1 MYRLENPV
9 RDYAWGSRT
18 HIPRL
23 LGVPPDGRP
32 WAELWMGA
40 HPSAPSRLPDG
51 TSLEDAIAA
60 DPERMLGARVHAS
73 FGDRLP
79 FLMKLLAAA
88 EPLSLQ
94 VHPTSER
101 ARIRCAEQDAAGIPL
116 DAPERSYPDAS
127 HKPELIYALTR
138 FEGMAGFR
146 DPERTAVIL
155 RGLGLRWL
163 DAVADQIETT
173 QTPFQTLRAV
183 VTEMLGTKGE
193 LLRHRLR
200 ELRAA
205 ASTAELRSH
214 SSYAGRRA
222 GTADDPTLVER
233 ESVRVYAATAQ
244 LVDRYPDD
252 AGVLV
257 TLLLNH
263 VVLAAGEA
271 MFIDAGVI
279 HAYTSGFGVEIM
291 AASDN
296 VLRAGLTPKHVDI
309 PELLEVTNFTPMPPP
324 QWAARES
331 THGGLSLDPRSTSS
345 ELVVRSRSSV
355 EVTMTAAP
363 DGAVRGGS
371 LKVSAGDGFETAF
384 RRAGGVR
391 RGERGGLRGAGHGY
405 GVHRHSAELTPPR
418 GNRADRGFSRCRH
431 HADDTRPG
439 GRGVPGP
446 RPVRAAAG
454 LPAGQRL
461 HLRACAADPRLSES
475 VAGTRSESSRR
486 QTARRRC

>member
-1 MYRLENPV
+1 VTVFLLENPM

-18 HIPRL
+18 HIPKL
-23 LGVPPDGRP
+23 LGRSPDGRP

-51 TSLEDAIAA
+51 TSLQDAITA
-60 DPERMLGARVHAS
+60 DPATLLGPRVQAS
-73 FGDRLP
+73 FGERLP
-79 FLMKLLAAA
+79 FLMKLLAAS

-101 ARIRCAEQDAAGIPL
+101 ARIRFAEQDAAGIPM

-146 DPERTAVIL
+146 DPAKTAVIL

-163 DAVADQIETT
+163 DEVADRIEATP
-173 QTPFQTLRAV
+173 TPFQTLRTV
-183 VTEMLGTKGE
+183 VTEMLGTSGE

-214 SSYAGRRA
+214 SSFAGRRV
-222 GTADDPTLVER
+222 GTADDPSLVER

-244 LVDRYPDD
+244 LVDQYPGD

-309 PELLEVTNFTPMPPP
+309 PELLEVTNFTPIPPP
-324 QWAARES
+324 LWAP
-331 THGGLSLDPRSTSS
+331 THDLGDDEAEASIFSPPVEEFELVLLGVDGEAIGLRSTPQV
-345 ELVVRSRSSV
+345 LLCLDGHV
-355 EVTMTAAP
+355 EVTSSTGSVDLSA
-363 DGAVRGGS
+363 GASVFVGGS
-371 LKVSAGDGFETAF
+371 EDRVTVSGCGRVAVG
-384 RRAGGVR
+384 R
-391 RGERGGLRGAGHGY
+391 
-405 GVHRHSAELTPPR
+405 TP
-418 GNRADRGFSRCRH
+418 
-431 HADDTRPG
+431 
-439 GRGVPGP
+439 
-446 RPVRAAAG
+446 
-454 LPAGQRL
+454 
-461 HLRACAADPRLSES
+461 
-475 VAGTRSESSRR
+475 
-486 QTARRRC
+486 